1 MTERM
6 ARRSAAAL
14 ATSGE
19 VLRLIRTGEA
29 VTRAEI
35 GRVTGLSRPAVAL
48 RVTELLDSNL
58 VVEDTEG
65 PSTGGRPPAR
75 LRFNAS
81 GGVVLVASLGAS
93 RTQIAVC
100 DLAGEVVERSEIAI
114 DVEEG
119 PDVVLPL
126 LMDTWEKLLGG
137 RPVSDVCGVGMGV
150 PATVEFAAGRTESAR
165 VMASWT
171 GVVIPPVIAAR
182 FPVPVFLDN
191 DVNVIAIGEH
201 HVVYAGEADDLLFV
215 KVSTRIGSGV
225 IAGGRI
231 LRGALGAAGEIGHI
245 PVRDGGGVLCR
256 CGTLDCLDSVA
267 SGTAILRDLRA
278 RGKDVAGIADVVALV
293 RAGDAETMAVIR
305 EAARRLGEVV
315 ASAVNLLN
323 PAVVVLGGDVAEAFQ
338 PLVSGV
344 REVVYRRSTALATRN
359 LRIERS
365 RLGPGAGITGCAL
378 MVLDHILAPEAV
390 DAAIARAAGAS
401 GGLPGSSGLGVLDKT
416 VQGAF

>member
-1 MTERM
+1 MP
-6 ARRSAAAL
+6 RRSAAAL

-48 RVTELLDSNL
+48 RVTELLERDL

-75 LRFNAS
+75 LAFNAA
-81 GGVVLVASLGAS
+81 GGVVLAASLGAS
-93 RTQIAVC
+93 RTQIAAC
-100 DLAGEVVERSEIAI
+100 DLAGAVLAQAEVAI

-119 PDVVLPL
+119 PGVVLPL
-126 LMDTWEKLLGG
+126 LLDTWEGLLGELPSARVRG
-137 RPVSDVCGVGMGV
+137 IGMGV

-171 GVVIPPVIAAR
+171 GVVIPPILAGR
-182 FPVPVFLDN
+182 FPVPVFVDN

-201 HVVYAGEADDLLFV
+201 HAAYAGEIDDLLFV

-225 IAGGRI
+225 ISGGHI

-256 CGTLDCLDSVA
+256 CGTIDCLDSVA

-278 RGKDVAGIADVVALV
+278 KGREVATLSDVVALV
-293 RAGDAETMAVIR
+293 RAGDAETMSVVR
-305 EAARRLGEVV
+305 EAARQLGEVV

-323 PAVVVLGGDVAEAFQ
+323 PAVVVLGGDVAETFQ
-338 PLVSGV
+338 PMVSGV

-378 MVLDHILAPEAV
+378 MVLGQILAPDAV
-390 DAAIARAAGAS
+390 DASLARSVPRVAQ
-401 GGLPGSSGLGVLDKT
+401 LR
-416 VQGAF
+416 

>member
-1 MTERM
+1 MG
-6 ARRSAAAL
+6 RRSASAL

-19 VLRLIRTGEA
+19 VLHLIRTGEA

-48 RVTELLDSNL
+48 RVAGLLERGL

-75 LRFNAS
+75 LAFNAA

-93 RTQIAVC
+93 RTQIALC
-100 DLAGEVVERSEIAI
+100 DLAGFELARTDLEI
-114 DVEEG
+114 DVESG
-119 PDVVLPL
+119 PGVVLPL
-126 LMDTWEKLLGG
+126 LMDVWADLLAD
-137 RPVSDVCGVGMGV
+137 RPMPQVRGVGLGV

-171 GVVIPPVIAAR
+171 GVEIPPLISAR
-182 FPVPVFLDN
+182 YPVPIFVDN
-191 DVNVIAIGEH
+191 DVNVIAMGEYRAA
-201 HVVYAGEADDLLFV
+201 YAREVADLLFV
-215 KVSTRIGSGV
+215 KVSTRIGAGV
-225 IAGGRI
+225 IAGGEI

-256 CGTLDCLDSVA
+256 CGNIDCVDSVA

-278 RGKDVAGIADVVALV
+278 RGREVHSLSDVVTLV
-293 RAGDAETMAVIR
+293 RAGDAETMTVV
-305 EAARRLGEVV
+305 RRAGRLLGEVI

-323 PAVVVLGGDVAEAFQ
+323 PAVVVLGGDVAENFQ

-344 REVVYRRSTALATRN
+344 REVVYRRSTALSTRS

-365 RLGPGAGITGCAL
+365 RLGAGAGITGCAL
-378 MVLDHILAPEAV
+378 MVIDNVLAPEVV
-390 DAAIARAAGAS
+390 DASIDAIS
-401 GGLPGSSGLGVLDKT
+401 GGTAGSSGPAPRPADRRPVTARASG
-416 VQGAF
+416 

>member
-1 MTERM
+1 M
-6 ARRSAAAL
+6 
-14 ATSGE
+14 
-19 VLRLIRTGEA
+19 
-29 VTRAEI
+29 TRAEI

-48 RVTELLDSNL
+48 RVTELLDRGL
-58 VVEDTEG
+58 IVEDTEG

-75 LRFNAS
+75 LAFNAA

-100 DLAGEVVERSEIAI
+100 DLAGRVHAREDLVI

-119 PDVVLPL
+119 PGVVLPL
-126 LMDTWEKLLGG
+126 LLDTWERLLAALPGAG
-137 RPVSDVCGVGMGV
+137 VRGVGMGV

-171 GVVIPPVIAAR
+171 GVVIPPIIAQR
-182 FPVPVFLDN
+182 FPVPVFVDN

-201 HVVYAGEADDLLFV
+201 HAAYAGEVDDLLFV
-215 KVSTRIGSGV
+215 KIATRIGSGV
-225 IAGGRI
+225 ISGGRI

-256 CGTLDCLDSVA
+256 CGNVDCLDSVA

-278 RGKDVAGIADVVALV
+278 RGREVSALPDVVALV

-305 EAARRLGEVV
+305 DAARKLGEVV

-365 RLGPGAGITGCAL
+365 RLGPGAGITGCAV
-378 MVLDHILAPEAV
+378 MVLEHILSAEAV
-390 DAAIARAAGAS
+390 DAAMAAPFPGEQGSGAA
-401 GGLPGSSGLGVLDKT
+401 VLDQA

>member
-1 MTERM
+1 M
-6 ARRSAAAL
+6 ARRTAATL
-14 ATSGE
+14 ATSGD

-29 VTRAEI
+29 VTRADI
-35 GRVTGLSRPAVAL
+35 GRVTGLSRPAVSL
-48 RVTELLDSNL
+48 RVSELIEHGL
-58 VVEDTEG
+58 VLEDADG
-65 PSTGGRPPAR
+65 PSTGGRPPTR
-75 LRFNAS
+75 LVFNAA

-100 DLAGEVVERSEIAI
+100 DLAGEVLVRADLRI

-119 PDVVLPL
+119 PDAVLPL
-126 LMDTWEKLLGG
+126 LLKTWSELLGD
-137 RPVSDVCGVGMGV
+137 RPVAAVRGIGLGV

-171 GVVIPPVIAAR
+171 GVVIPPIIAER
-182 FPVPVFLDN
+182 FPVPVFVDN

-201 HVVYAGEADDLLFV
+201 RTTYGGDVADLLFV
-215 KVSTRIGSGV
+215 KVSTRIGAGV

-256 CGTLDCLDSVA
+256 CGNIDCVDSVA

-278 RGKDVAGIADVVALV
+278 KGREVSSLADVVALV
-293 RAGDAETMAVIR
+293 RAGDAETMAVVR
-305 EAARRLGEVV
+305 TAGRMLGEVV

-323 PAVVVLGGDVAEAFQ
+323 PTVVVLGGDVAESFQ

-344 REVVYRRSTALATRN
+344 REVVHRRSTALATRN

-365 RLGPGAGITGCAL
+365 RLGPAAGLVGCAL
-378 MVLDHILAPEAV
+378 MVIDHILSPEAV
-390 DAAIARAAGAS
+390 DAA
-401 GGLPGSSGLGVLDKT
+401 LGPPRH
-416 VQGAF
+416 